1 MGGAG
6 VRRAGALVVLVVV
19 WEAVARLGWVSSL
32 LMPPPTRVAAV
43 LLELLGSGG
52 LWPHFAVTML
62 EAGGGLV
69 LGVGVGVIVGLAAAL
84 VPPLAELL
92 QPAMTLL
99 NAVPRVILAPLLV
112 IWLGIGLAS
121 KVALSFLL
129 VAVTVFFA
137 VYSGIREVD
146 PRLVDRVRTL
156 GGNGLHLLREV
167 YVPSVTAWFLGSLK
181 VAIGFAFT
189 GAVVGEFVASSR
201 GLGYLLSFTQS
212 TYNAALTIAL
222 IALVVV
228 VTFSIFVAFE
238 RLERW
243 VFRWKR
249 GQPVAEPLRAP
260 PDRQASAGLAGIGEE
275 GVQPSGPPVI

>member
-1 MGGAG
+1 M
-6 VRRAGALVVLVVV
+6 RRAGALVALLAL
-19 WEAVARLGWVSSL
+19 WEAATRLGAVSPL
-32 LMPPPTRVAAV
+32 LAPPPTRVATV
-43 LLELLGSGG
+43 LLGLMASGR

-62 EAGGGLV
+62 EAGGGLI
-69 LGVGVGVIVGLAAAL
+69 LGVGVGAVLGLAAAL
-84 VPPLAELL
+84 LPPLADLL

-99 NAVPRVILAPLLV
+99 NAVPRVILAPLFV

-129 VAVTVFFA
+129 VAVTAFFA

-146 PRLVDRVRTL
+146 ARLVDRVRTL
-156 GGNGLHLLREV
+156 GGNGLHLLCEV
-167 YVPSVTAWFLGSLK
+167 YLPSVAAWFLGSLK
-181 VAIGFAFT
+181 VAVGFAFT

-201 GLGYLLSFTQS
+201 GLGYLLSFAQS

-249 GQPVAEPLRAP
+249 GHPVAEPLRAL

-275 GVQPSGPPVI
+275 GVQPSGPPVN